1 MAELS
6 LFNEEKVVSVKELAN
21 ELKVSDQTIRNTAK
35 RLFSDP
41 SKVLL
46 RVVNGGTS
54 MFFTYEQATAIKL
67 KLRERNNLKDNSVV
81 TQIGND
87 LEFFALVKKRDEE
100 QKLLDAYRDRRI
112 AELTA
117 ENTELKT
124 TNNLLMHT
132 QKTYTASEIAKEL
145 GLSSAQKLNEQLKKL
160 GVQYKRNG
168 TWLPTA
174 KYAES
179 DFYEIKQEV
188 LESGIVVYNSRIT
201 QKGREF
207 ILKLHTDKKLIA

>member
-1 MAELS
+1 M
-6 LFNEEKVVSVKELAN
+6 
-21 ELKVSDQTIRNTAK
+21 
-35 RLFSDP
+35 
-41 SKVLL
+41 

>member
-179 DFYEIKQEV
+179 DFYEIKPEV

>member
-207 ILKLHTDKKLIA
+207 ILKLHTDKKGFL